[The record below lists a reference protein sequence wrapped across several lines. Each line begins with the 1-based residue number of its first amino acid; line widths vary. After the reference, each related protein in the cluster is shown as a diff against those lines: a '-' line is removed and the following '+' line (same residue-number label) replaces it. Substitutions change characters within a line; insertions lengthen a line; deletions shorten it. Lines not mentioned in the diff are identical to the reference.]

1 MTRLIREQAVSCS
14 IRRLSLDSLYYA
26 GMNRQRYTRS
36 SVFSLLLFVLTVSLI
51 VLLSQASWAVSPFY
65 RPMPSLALA
74 IDPNVPVYQQGNIEY
89 AYVSLDGEQ
98 LFPLTANT
106 TPGKPTTA
114 LSPVQLR
121 LQSIQPV
128 LQRLLEQDFNPENFY
143 VTVATLD
150 RQTVILAGEH
160 TKNTQEII
168 LTVTDLDAQL
178 AGKPLSIL
186 AKDWANITYQA
197 LLRGQASR
205 RPEAR
210 QRQIIQVVVIGTA
223 IVIVSL
229 VLYGIHRWIYTLFDR
244 RRERLLESA
253 EKQLTSSLEANAID
267 LTQEFQ
273 QVQALRQRQMLNMML
288 RRLLRTAQL
297 LIWSGGVAWIL
308 WTFPETRSW
317 GKILITFVIRLF
329 MVILVVFVVAQICRL
344 LVNQRLQV
352 LVEESS
358 LNLDE
363 MQRMVLRAP
372 TLAGV
377 LDEIIR
383 FVAWCVAII
392 LLIEWERLPV
402 GAIWTGAGLMSVAFS
417 LVFQNLLRD
426 WLNGF
431 FIVFGDY
438 YAVGDMVNIANTAG
452 LVEGMSLRS
461 TRIRGEGGSLNTI
474 PHGQIDT
481 IQNLTKDWSRVDFS
495 VAIAPKTDISQAMQV
510 MKQVAE
516 EMSVDPEWRSDILE
530 PTSLIGVDQISASG
544 TKISMWIK
552 TKRSKQWAVEQAFRY
567 RLKLAFD
574 QAGIQMG

>member
-1 MTRLIREQAVSCS
+1 MTRLVREKAVTCS
-14 IRRLSLDSLYYA
+14 IRQSSLDSLYHA
-26 GMNRQRYTRS
+26 GMTRQRHQRS
-36 SVFSLLLFVLTVSLI
+36 IVFSLLLFWLTASLI
-51 VLLSQASWAVSPFY
+51 VLCSQVGWAFAPVHQ
-65 RPMPSLALA
+65 PMPAL
-74 IDPNVPVYQQGNIEY
+74 IDPNVTVYQQGNIEY
-89 AYVSLDGEQ
+89 AYVTLDGEP

-106 TPGKPTTA
+106 TPGKPTTGS
-114 LSPVQLR
+114 SPVQLR
-121 LQSIQPV
+121 LQSIQPT
-128 LQRLLEQDFNPENFY
+128 LRRILERDANPENLY

-150 RQTVILAGEH
+150 RQTVILAGDRRR
-160 TKNTQEII
+160 NIQEII

-178 AGKPLSIL
+178 AGKPLSTL
-186 AKDWANITYQA
+186 AKDWANITHQA

-210 QRQIIQVVVIGTA
+210 QRQIIQVVAIGVT
-223 IVIVSL
+223 IGIVSL

-253 EKQLTSSLEANAID
+253 EKQLTSRLEANAID
-267 LTQEFQ
+267 LNQEFQ
-273 QVQALRQRQMLNMML
+273 QVQALRQRQMLNMLL
-288 RRLLRTAQL
+288 RRLLHPAQL
-297 LIWSGGVAWIL
+297 LLWSGGIAWVL

-317 GKILITFVIRLF
+317 GKVLITFVIKLF
-329 MVILVVFVVAQICRL
+329 MIILVVLVVAQTCRL
-344 LVNQRLQV
+344 LVNQRLKV

-363 MQRMVLRAP
+363 MQRMVIRAP

-377 LDEIIR
+377 LDEIIQ
-383 FVAWCVAII
+383 FIAWCVAVI
-392 LLIEWERLPV
+392 LLIEWEQLPI
-402 GAIWTGAGLMSVAFS
+402 GAIWTGAGLLSVAFS

-438 YAVGDMVNIANTAG
+438 YAVGDIVNIANTIG

-461 TRIRGEGGSLNTI
+461 TRIRGEAGSLNTI
-474 PHGQIDT
+474 SHSQVNI

-495 VAIAPKTDISQAMQV
+495 VTIAPKTDVTQAMQV

-516 EMSVDPEWRSDILE
+516 EMATDPEWRSEILE

-552 TKRSKQWAVEQAFRY
+552 TKRSKQWAVGQAFRY

-574 QAGIQMG
+574 LAGIQMS